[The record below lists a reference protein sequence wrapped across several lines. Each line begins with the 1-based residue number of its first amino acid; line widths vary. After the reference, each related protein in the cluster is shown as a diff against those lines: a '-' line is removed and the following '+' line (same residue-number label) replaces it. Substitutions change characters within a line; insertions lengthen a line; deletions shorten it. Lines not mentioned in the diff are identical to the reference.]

1 MKWLLTLVLL
11 TFLVASVARAEE
23 LPGDTYCLALNLYH
37 EARGEDAS
45 GVVAVG
51 NVVLNRVQSKRFPNT
66 VCKVVKQ
73 GGQRRYKCQF
83 SWWCDGRSDRPRDAA
98 AWRDSRSLAKDVLAG
113 KFDDPTGGALWYHA
127 DYVQPN
133 WQMDITRGPKIGR
146 HIFYASAKR

>member
-11 TFLVASVARAEE
+11 SFLVASVARAEE

-83 SWWCDGRSDRPRDAA
+83 SWWCDGRSDKAKNKDSWREMVWLAEKLLNGNIADNTDGSLFYHTRDVNPY
-98 AWRDSRSLAKDVLAG
+98 WNVNMTPKLSLG
-113 KFDDPTGGALWYHA
+113 
-127 DYVQPN
+127 Q
-133 WQMDITRGPKIGR
+133 
-146 HIFYASAKR
+146 HIFY